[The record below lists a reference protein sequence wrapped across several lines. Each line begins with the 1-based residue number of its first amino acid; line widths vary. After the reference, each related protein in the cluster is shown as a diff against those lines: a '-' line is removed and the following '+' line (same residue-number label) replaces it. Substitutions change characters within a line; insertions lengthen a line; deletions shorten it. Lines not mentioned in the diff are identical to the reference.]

1 MAGGM
6 SMANGYGEL
15 DGGAAK
21 SSWLEDVLGPL
32 NFVAAMRERR
42 QIRRFCDESLKL
54 YRQVEAQMPQASQT
68 ERYARFI
75 ELRSGATPATVLTV
89 MRRAEESFADWPNE
103 RPLNFR
109 DVVQYL
115 AVTDCLTIDRTRVV
129 ERTRIDDV
137 GSPILTQ
144 DIPLTLS
151 APPSST

>member
-54 YRQVEAQMPQASQT
+54 YRQVEPQMPQASQT
-68 ERYARFI
+68 DRSPRV
-75 ELRSGATPATVLTV
+75 LQSHSGAP
-89 MRRAEESFADWPNE
+89 PP
-103 RPLNFR
+103 PLLPLIL
-109 DVVQYL
+109 L
-115 AVTDCLTIDRTRVV
+115 AHQHFSA
-129 ERTRIDDV
+129 
-137 GSPILTQ
+137 SPHQ
-144 DIPLTLS
+144 PH
-151 APPSST
+151 

>member
-1 MAGGM
+1 MNM
-6 SMANGYGEL
+6 PNGDGEL
-15 DGGAAK
+15 SAGAAK
-21 SSWLEDVLGPL
+21 GSWLEDVLSPF

-42 QIRRFCDESLKL
+42 QIRRFCDDSLRL

-75 ELRSGATPATVLTV
+75 ELSSGVTAAAVTTV

-115 AVTDCLTIDRTRVV
+115 AVTDCLKIDIAVAGVRSRMVDSV
-129 ERTRIDDV
+129 IDIV
-137 GSPILTQ
+137 GQ
-144 DIPLTLS
+144 VIPRDL
-151 APPSST
+151 